1 MKKLILIILSFAVVS
16 GLLGQDTRPIRDD
29 IGYCWDIR
37 QMDRLMNYLESAS
50 TLPETDQLPSLVAG
64 ISPHDDY
71 LYAGQ
76 VYYPLFKH
84 INAKEVV
91 IFGVTHS
98 PVRKALGDPQDK
110 LIFDSYTS
118 WEGPYQEVNI
128 SKLREYLKEK
138 LDKKIYI
145 TSNEAHQA
153 EHSIEAM
160 IPFLQ
165 HFNRDVRITPIMV
178 TGMNF
183 ETMESTSGELVSVIA
198 AYIKENNLKIGKDIF
213 FLISADA
220 NHYGKDFNNIPYGED
235 EKAHRLGTERD
246 QTLADT
252 YLSGE
257 MTTDKIKGLTGELW
271 GNTYKDYKDTV
282 WCGKYSIPF
291 GLLTVIHLLEK
302 SDHERRLI
310 GKILQFS
317 DTYTGGVVPLTKVGL
332 GITAPF
338 SLKHWV
344 SFFSAGYF
352 IQ

>member
-1 MKKLILIILSFAVVS
+1 MKKLIFILLSFVVLS
-16 GLLGQDTRPIRDD
+16 ALWGQETRPIRDD
-29 IGYCWDIR
+29 VGYCWNIE
-37 QMDRLMNYLESAS
+37 QADRLMDYLASAS
-50 TLPETDQLPSLVAG
+50 TGEETGPPPDLIAG

-76 VYYPLFKH
+76 IYYRLFKH
-84 INAKEVV
+84 VHAKEVV

-98 PVRKALGDPQDK
+98 SVRKALGDPQDK
-110 LIFDSYTS
+110 LIFDAYTD
-118 WEGPYQEVNI
+118 WKGPYKNVNI

-138 LDKKIYI
+138 LDKNLYI

-165 HFNRDVRITPIMV
+165 LFNRDVHITPIMV

-183 ETMESTSGELVSVIA
+183 ETMERISGELASVIA
-198 AYIKENNLKIGKDIF
+198 SYIKEKNLKIGKDIF

-220 NHYGKDFNNIPYGED
+220 NHYGKDFDNIPYGED
-235 EKAHRLGTERD
+235 EKAHRLATERD
-246 QTLADT
+246 QTIANT

-257 MTTDKIKGLTGELW
+257 ITPGKIKGLTGELW
-271 GNTYKDYKDTV
+271 GKTYNDYKDTV

-291 GLLTVIHLLEK
+291 GMLTVIHLLEK
-302 SDHERRLI
+302 SGSQRLI
-310 GKILQFS
+310 GEIFRFS
-317 DTYTGGVVPLTKVGL
+317 DTYTGGVLPLKKVGL

-352 IQ
+352 IK